1 MEKAKI
7 NYEQQLRE
15 ISHFNSVYIEN
26 MTFVFEKCQ
35 QMELKRM
42 KFIVEM
48 LSGMQKILMD
58 LVTAPK

>member
-1 MEKAKI
+1 MEKSKNI
-7 NYEQQLRE
+7 YEQQLHE
-15 ISHFNSVYIEN
+15 ISQFNSVYIEN

-48 LSGMQKILMD
+48 LSGMQKILVD